1 MDSIK
6 SFNVRDL
13 NVIYKRHACDLI
25 VIDYILSFIF

>member
-25 VIDYILSFIF
+25 DYILSFIF